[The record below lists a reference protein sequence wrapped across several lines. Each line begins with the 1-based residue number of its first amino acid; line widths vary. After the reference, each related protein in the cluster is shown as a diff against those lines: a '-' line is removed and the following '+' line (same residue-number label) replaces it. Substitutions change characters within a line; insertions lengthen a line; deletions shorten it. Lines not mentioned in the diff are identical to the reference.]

1 MCLAT
6 VGPKLVAPNATNT
19 PRQACDAREGT
30 PVAVAEVILVRP
42 AAVHHGPND
51 PAFEQVYRSS
61 YPTLVGQL
69 FLLTTNRAEAEDVV
83 QEAFARLWAKWREL
97 HTYDNHEAW
106 VRRVAT
112 NLAISRWRRHSRQIN
127 YQEPPFQQAVQN
139 PSLSDL
145 IHALRGVSVKHR
157 QALLLHHVIG
167 LSVAEVAS
175 EMSAKPGTVKSWLSR
190 GRAELERQ
198 LHYQEAAD
206 ND

>member
-1 MCLAT
+1 M
-6 VGPKLVAPNATNT
+6 
-19 PRQACDAREGT
+19 
-30 PVAVAEVILVRP
+30 RP
-42 AAVHHGPND
+42 AGVHHGPND

-61 YPTLVGQL
+61 YPRLVGQL

-97 HTYDNHEAW
+97 HAYDNHEAW

-127 YQEPPFQQAVQN
+127 YEEPPFQRAVQN
-139 PSLSDL
+139 SSLSDL

-198 LHYQEAAD
+198 LHYEEAAG

>member
-1 MCLAT
+1 M
-6 VGPKLVAPNATNT
+6 
-19 PRQACDAREGT
+19 
-30 PVAVAEVILVRP
+30 RP
-42 AAVHHGPND
+42 AAAHHSPND

-83 QEAFARLWAKWREL
+83 QEAFARLWANWQEL
-97 HTYDNHEAW
+97 CTYDNHEAW
-106 VRRVAT
+106 VRRVAM
-112 NLAISRWRRHSRQIN
+112 NLAISRWRKHSRQTS
-127 YQEPPFQQAVQN
+127 YEEPAV
-139 PSLSDL
+139 PPAARSSLSDL
-145 IHALRGVSVKHR
+145 THALRDVSVKHR
-157 QALLLHHVIG
+157 QALLLHYVVG

-198 LHYQEAAD
+198 LHYQEAAG

>member
-1 MCLAT
+1 M
-6 VGPKLVAPNATNT
+6 
-19 PRQACDAREGT
+19 
-30 PVAVAEVILVRP
+30 RP
-42 AAVHHGPND
+42 AAVHDSPND

-83 QEAFARLWAKWREL
+83 QEAFARLWANWREL
-97 HTYDNHEAW
+97 HGYDNHEAW

-112 NLAISRWRRHSRQIN
+112 NLAVSRWRRHSRQTS
-127 YQEPPFQQAVQN
+127 YEEPPVQRAVHN
-139 PSLSDL
+139 SSLSDL
-145 IHALRGVSVKHR
+145 THALRGISMKHR

-198 LHYQEAAD
+198 LHYQEAAG

>member
-1 MCLAT
+1 M
-6 VGPKLVAPNATNT
+6 
-19 PRQACDAREGT
+19 
-30 PVAVAEVILVRP
+30 RP
-42 AAVHHGPND
+42 AAVHHSPND

-83 QEAFARLWAKWREL
+83 QEAFARLWANWREL
-97 HTYDNHEAW
+97 DSYDNHEAW
-106 VRRVAT
+106 VRRVAM
-112 NLAISRWRRHSRQIN
+112 NLAISRWRRHSRQTS
-127 YQEPPFQQAVQN
+127 YEEAAVPPAAHN
-139 PSLSDL
+139 SSLSGL
-145 IHALRGVSVKHR
+145 THALRRVSVKHR

-198 LHYQEAAD
+198 LHYEEAAG

>member
-1 MCLAT
+1 M
-6 VGPKLVAPNATNT
+6 
-19 PRQACDAREGT
+19 RR
-30 PVAVAEVILVRP
+30 
-42 AAVHHGPND
+42 AAVYRSPND

-69 FLLTTNRAEAEDVV
+69 FVLTTNRAEAEDVV
-83 QEAFARLWAKWREL
+83 QEAFARLWANWREL
-97 HTYDNHEAW
+97 YTYDNHEAW

-112 NLAISRWRRHSRQIN
+112 NLAISRWRRHSRQTS
-127 YQEPPFQQAVQN
+127 YQEPALPPAD
-139 PSLSDL
+139 PSSSLSDL
-145 IHALRGVSVKHR
+145 THALRSVSVKHR

-198 LHYQEAAD
+198 LHYQEAAG

>member
-1 MCLAT
+1 M
-6 VGPKLVAPNATNT
+6 
-19 PRQACDAREGT
+19 
-30 PVAVAEVILVRP
+30 RP
-42 AAVHHGPND
+42 AAAHYSPDD

-83 QEAFARLWAKWREL
+83 QEAFARLWANWQEL
-97 HTYDNHEAW
+97 RGYDNHEAW

-112 NLAISRWRRHSRQIN
+112 NLAISRWRRHSRQAS
-127 YQEPPFQQAVQN
+127 YQEPAV
-139 PSLSDL
+139 PAADPGSSVADL
-145 IHALRGVSVKHR
+145 THALRGVSVKHR

-198 LHYQEAAD
+198 LNYEEAAG